1 MNGGT
6 LPDRSRLV
14 VHVLVVVG
22 DERFADLVNGR
33 WLAELRVLA
42 LGGGLEIEEAFI
54 LSLSSILFSFL
65 LGWRWCFFN

>member
-1 MNGGT
+1 
-6 LPDRSRLV
+6 
-14 VHVLVVVG
+14 VVG